1 MNAFQTIVVGVD
13 FSEASLAAL
22 REAVRLAEPSGGR
35 VIAVEVVEKD
45 VLEEQTR
52 YHKVAAE
59 QALDRIHSNLIRHL
73 AVHGAH
79 SGVEARVIVGSPFQG
94 LVDVVKNVDADL
106 LVLGSRGWDHN
117 PGTVGTVA
125 TRCVRRAPLPVLLV
139 RRQHHGGFRRI
150 VACTDFSPTATLAL
164 DRAVLLAKSEG
175 ATLDVVH
182 VDYPVWLQPV
192 HVQYDLQRIPGPDYQ
207 EQYRAAMRDR
217 LATHLTDI
225 APDAPEDWKTHVLED
240 VRASDAIS
248 KFVKEVQADLI
259 VLGTAG
265 RSGLN
270 ALLLGTTAER
280 LIYRSECSVLAVKPP
295 PVD

>member
-22 REAVRLAEPSGGR
+22 REALRLAAPTGGK

-45 VLEEQTR
+45 ILEEQTR

-79 SGVEARVIVGSPFQG
+79 SGVEARVIVGAPFQG

-106 LVLGSRGWDHN
+106 LVLGSRGWDHS

-139 RRQHHGGFRRI
+139 RRQHHGGFKRI

-164 DRAVLLAKSEG
+164 DRAVRLAKAEE
-175 ATLDVVH
+175 ADLDVIH

-192 HVQYDLQRIPGPDYQ
+192 HVQYDLQRVPGPDYQ
-207 EQYRAAMRDR
+207 AQYRTAMHDR
-217 LATHLTDI
+217 LAAHLASV
-225 APDAPEDWKTHVLED
+225 APDAPAHWKTHVLEG

-248 KFVKEVQADLI
+248 KFLKEAQADLV

-280 LIYRSECSVLAVKPP
+280 LIYRTECSVLAVKPP
-295 PVD
+295 PVA